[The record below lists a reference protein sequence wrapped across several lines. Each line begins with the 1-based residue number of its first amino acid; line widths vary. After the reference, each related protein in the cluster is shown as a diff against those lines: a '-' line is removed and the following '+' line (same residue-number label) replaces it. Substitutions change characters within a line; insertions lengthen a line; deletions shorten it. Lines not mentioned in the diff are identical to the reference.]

1 MRIMEKQSIHEWAR
15 LLEGIDPKSKNAR
28 VAKRI
33 LKLAM
38 LPRRRRV
45 TVDLNQ
51 LTRYANKDE
60 NIVVPGKILGTGYIG
75 KAFPIAAMECSE
87 SAKLK
92 LKHAGCSMVSLE
104 EMLKKE
110 KLKVII

>member
-1 MRIMEKQSIHEWAR
+1 M
-15 LLEGIDPKSKNAR
+15 
-28 VAKRI
+28 
-33 LKLAM
+33 
-38 LPRRRRV
+38 
-45 TVDLNQ
+45 
-51 LTRYANKDE
+51 
-60 NIVVPGKILGTGYIG
+60 PGKILGTGYIG